1 MNYEGFLIVLIRLI
15 WKVIAPPPTGQVA
28 ARPSLSL
35 SSSGKRPV
43 LSNKVGDAEEL
54 VEHAMSLL
62 ASTIVSRPEL
72 LRKLY
77 HCDTVN
83 FEDFL
88 IKSLTCSEKVLLPP
102 ITSSALRSE
111 EHTSELQSLM

>member
-1 MNYEGFLIVLIRLI
+1 MLKIVHHFMQSSLGDYADLVSPSKQSDVGAAQEISRQMNYEGFLIVLIRLI

-43 LSNKVGDAEEL
+43 LSNKVGDAAEL

-62 ASTIVSRPEL
+62 AST
-72 LRKLY
+72 
-77 HCDTVN
+77 
-83 FEDFL
+83 
-88 IKSLTCSEKVLLPP
+88 
-102 ITSSALRSE
+102 
-111 EHTSELQSLM
+111 